1 MAKINFPNIAQEN
14 CENVVPFGVQ
24 FPSSQELGC
33 PDVTPFNAQFPSN
46 NQGVTCYP
54 ACPHTHFYG
63 DITGLTYQ
71 TILGRYS
78 SGTGIA
84 QLITLG
90 AGLSLSA
97 GGILSSA
104 SAGGTVTSVAA
115 SITGN
120 SLGITGSPIITNGTL
135 AFAFAGTNL
144 QYINGAGDLT
154 TFPSLTGYVPY
165 TGATAGVD
173 LGAFKLNAQSLHAKG
188 TAGNGYLGL
197 KHQSAS
203 ATASANEVSLFA
215 DSLGDLSWQNGNLY
229 LSKFIT
235 SSNTVARSYT
245 FPDATGT
252 VALLTSLSSSATGLT
267 YTNTTGVFSFTVGY
281 SLPTNTSQTNWDTAY
296 TNRITSANSPLSIT
310 ANAISIAQ
318 ATTSTSGYLSS
329 TDWNTFNGKGSGVVT
344 SITGTASRITI
355 AGTAAIPT
363 VDISTSYVGQATIT
377 TLGTIGT
384 GTWNGTVIAGQY
396 GGTGVANTG
405 KTITL
410 AGNLTTTGAFNTSF
424 TQQISGTYTLP
435 PVATATLAASAAVL
449 TSGRIPYVTTSGMLL
464 DSANFLWDN
473 TNMRLNVGNGAT
485 VPNST
490 TTGAWFSNN
499 TTSAIVGLWLG
510 QTSTNYGALF
520 RYGSSYASNIF
531 SGNTSLTSTDALLLY
546 NNQGSAKAIYI
557 STNNGIIVNVA
568 NISGAATVASTRLD
582 DVGFKVSAL
591 SNANSAATSM
601 LQTTGSF
608 AAGIALKSGSY
619 TLAITDFT
627 VVFDGTSLTATLP
640 AASTCTGRI
649 YVLVNRNATALT
661 TSVAYNTLTTG
672 VTSTTVTAASS
683 VWIQSDGTNYYQIK

>member
-1 MAKINFPNIAQEN
+1 MLNFKIPTIKSVSTLNSSSLDMGIPKITSSTDNRSLKFGLPDNAVNTVNWNNIS
-14 CENVVPFGVQ
+14 GK
-24 FPSSQELGC
+24 PSCFSPCLHSISL
-33 PDVTPFNAQFPSN
+33 VTGTSTGYAYWDNTTLSWSFNSITS
-46 NQGVTCYP
+46 GVTSIS
-54 ACPHTHFYG
+54 A
-63 DITGLTYQ
+63 
-71 TILGRYS
+71 
-78 SGTGIA
+78 GTGISISGTA
-84 QLITLG
+84 TVPIITNT
-90 AGLSLSA
+90 APDQTVTLSN
-97 GGILSSA
+97 GTGITISGTYPSFTITNTA
-104 SAGGTVTSVAA
+104 PSTTSGTVTSVAM
-115 SITGN
+115 SVPTG
-120 SLGITGSPIITNGTL
+120 LTIGGSPITSSGTL
-135 AFAFAGTNL
+135 A
-144 QYINGAGDLT
+144 LT
-154 TFPSLTGYVPY
+154 F
-165 TGATAGVD
+165 TAG
-173 LGAFKLNAQSLHAKG
+173 
-188 TAGNGYLGL
+188 
-197 KHQSAS
+197 
-203 ATASANEVSLFA
+203 
-215 DSLGDLSWQNGNLY
+215 
-229 LSKFIT
+229 
-235 SSNTVARSYT
+235 
-245 FPDATGT
+245 
-252 VALLTSLSSSATGLT
+252 
-267 YTNTTGVFSFTVGY
+267 Y
-281 SLPTNTSQTNWDTAY
+281 SIPTNASQTDWDTAY

-310 ANAISIAQ
+310 TNAISIAQ
-318 ATTSTSGYLSS
+318 ATTSTSGYLTS
-329 TDWNTFNGKGSGVVT
+329 TDWNTFNSKGSGVVT

-377 TLGTIGT
+377 TLGTITT

-435 PVATATLAASAAVL
+435 PVTTATLAASAAAL

-464 DSANFLWDN
+464 DTANFLWDN

-490 TTGAWFSNN
+490 TAGAWFSNN

-531 SGNTSLTSTDALLLY
+531 SGNSSLTSTDAVLLY
-546 NNQGSAKAIYI
+546 NNVSGKAIYL
-557 STNNGIIVNVA
+557 TGVNGVIFSIPD
-568 NISGAATVASTRLD
+568 ISGSTSACTRTD
-582 DVGFKVSAL
+582 TVGFKVSAVTG
-591 SNANSAATSM
+591 ANSAATSM

-608 AAGIALKSGSY
+608 AAGVVLKTGSY

-627 VVFDGTSLTATLP
+627 VIFDGATLTATLP